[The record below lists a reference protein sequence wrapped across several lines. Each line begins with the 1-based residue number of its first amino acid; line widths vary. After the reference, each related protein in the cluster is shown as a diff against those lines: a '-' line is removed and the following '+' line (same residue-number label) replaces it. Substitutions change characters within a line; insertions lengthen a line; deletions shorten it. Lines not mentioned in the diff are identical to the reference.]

1 MKEAAAV
8 ADGMD
13 TMDVKVKLR
22 EFWVQWYN
30 PGTMWYTRITWS
42 QHCQNYS
49 KLKVAD
55 FLYVII
61 SYNMLTSI

>member
-22 EFWVQWYN
+22 EFSVHQ
-30 PGTMWYTRITWS
+30 
-42 QHCQNYS
+42 
-49 KLKVAD
+49 
-55 FLYVII
+55 
-61 SYNMLTSI
+61 